1 LGSPTLK
8 KIKSVIYTVILVV
21 GLAIMISPLPEGTFV
36 LSLILSYFGYKLTGN
51 IYLSI
56 ATYVVTFTITI
67 LLIKKLNLVSKFKAQ
82 LKKIRSRRN

>member
-1 LGSPTLK
+1 MGSPTLK
-8 KIKSVIYTVILVV
+8 KIKSVIYTIILVV

>member
-8 KIKSVIYTVILVV
+8 KIKSVIYTIILVV

>member
-1 LGSPTLK
+1 MGSPTLK